1 MSSLDENA
9 YDLKQVK
16 QKMNDKNLF
25 GIVESLSKRLKSSPF
40 QNFEKRFTKFAENVN
55 QLNYFKLQIQGLLD
69 LAQNQDKARKL
80 LIRNVEVLLDRR
92 PKRRLMKIAQ
102 KVKS

>member
-1 MSSLDENA
+1 
-9 YDLKQVK
+9 
-16 QKMNDKNLF
+16 
-25 GIVESLSKRLKSSPF
+25 
-40 QNFEKRFTKFAENVN
+40 VN